1 MTNCSYISFNG
12 QEGALDYE
20 VEYNNR
26 RRVPQHVEI
35 NARWQTASAAYRR
48 SARTGLD
55 QRYGSG
61 ERHRYDLFL
70 AGDAN
75 APQVVYIHGG
85 YWQRGDRE
93 DYAFLA
99 QALNARGLDVALPSY
114 SLCPAVSVMDI
125 VAELR
130 SFLAAL
136 WKRTGKHALLT
147 GHSAGGHLTA
157 AMLATD
163 WSQLADVPTDLV
175 RCGLAISGLFDLP
188 PLVGTSLNEALGLDA
203 AQARAASPM
212 FWPPPPP
219 GRTLVA
225 AVGGAES
232 AEFLRQSR
240 DIVATWNSAGVHCQY
255 LEVPGTNHFTVVD
268 QLLDPNSAL
277 SSKVG
282 TLARA

>member
-1 MTNCSYISFNG
+1 M
-12 QEGALDYE
+12 DYE
-20 VEYNNR
+20 AEYNNR
-26 RRVPQHVEI
+26 RRVPEHAKI
-35 NARWQTASAAYRR
+35 NARWQSASAAYRR
-48 SARTGLD
+48 SARARLD
-55 QRYGSG
+55 QSYGSG
-61 ERHRYDLFL
+61 ERHRYDLFF

-136 WKRTGKHALLT
+136 WKGTGKHALLT

-163 WSQLADVPTDLV
+163 WSQVAGVPADLV
-175 RCGLAISGLFDLP
+175 RCGVAISGLFDLP
-188 PLVGTSLNEALGLDA
+188 PLVPTSLNEALGLDA
-203 AQARAASPM
+203 ARARAASPM
-212 FWPPPPP
+212 FWPPPT

-240 DIVATWNSAGVHCQY
+240 DIVATWNSAGVRCQY
-255 LEVPGTNHFTVVD
+255 LEVPGTNHFTVVAA
-268 QLLDPNSAL
+268 LLDPDSAL
-277 SSKVG
+277 SGKVAA
-282 TLARA
+282 LARA